1 MTTALTALTAC
12 GTKTQAHQWET
23 TSSHVTSE
31 GWVRYQRCD
40 CGVTRVLLN
49 AERVDAVAAQSQGA
63 R

>member
-1 MTTALTALTAC
+1 MTTALTAMTAREARR
-12 GTKTQAHQWET
+12 QSHQWET

-40 CGVTRVLLN
+40 CGMTRVLLN
-49 AERVDAVAAQSQGA
+49 ADRVDADGSM